1 MGSSRGFES
10 MLKIIRHC
18 KIRLM
23 GSMDGISSN
32 KNHNHIQKAHHNV
45 RKKIKI
51 SHRSICGQKHQFVL
65 VPAFKKAARALE
77 TLGDLLG
84 LFIRKWGLFHKFTKL
99 NKASECVL
107 RGILGVN

>member
-10 MLKIIRHC
+10 MLKITRHC

-23 GSMDGISSN
+23 GSTDGISSN
-32 KNHNHIQKAHHNV
+32 KKYNHIQKAHHNV
-45 RKKIKI
+45 RKKIKM
-51 SHRSICGQKHQFVL
+51 SHRSFCGQKHQVVL
-65 VPAFKKAARALE
+65 VPAFKKVARALE

-84 LFIRKWGLFHKFTKL
+84 LVIRKWGLFHKFTKL
-99 NKASECVL
+99 NTASKCVL